1 MSNNKFNGIYLG
13 LGKSKTAAHRLFIY
27 DLFFE
32 HQDWLAQP
40 QAARTHS
47 YSIIFIPFFRFQ
59 VHSVL
64 PSVHIL
70 FSSSFFCSMKIRDR
84 DKYAAVYGTAHGR
97 RYS

>member
-1 MSNNKFNGIYLG
+1 MSNNKFNAIYLG
-13 LGKSKTAAHRLFIY
+13 LGRSKTAAHRLFIY

-40 QAARTHS
+40 RAVRTHL
-47 YSIIFIPFFRFQ
+47 YSIIFIPFFCSQ

-70 FSSSFFCSMKIRDR
+70 LS
-84 DKYAAVYGTAHGR
+84 A
-97 RYS
+97 